1 MSIAQNKVMSEHTDK
16 TIDIEIDNDNDNDN
30 NDNTNTDKTIDI
42 EIDNDNDNNDNTN
55 TDKTI
60 DIEVD
65 NEHSPEPEPGDNKIS
80 IVSDKSV
87 KSLTDDERAIIV
99 ANAKNGIE
107 QPYFDVKYFSNGNY
121 RIVKR
126 KKAKPTVA
134 QKVMAKAANIET
146 KADSSKVYYTNDQ
159 LLLEHIIEL
168 NSKFDKL
175 MNKHKKLKHKYQ
187 TLCTDLYI
195 DDDDRKPE
203 HGDNS
208 EHSLNSINE
217 RSPEH
222 GNERNPERSDDEH
235 NSERSVDE
243 RSPEHVQTTAP
254 HTVSRGKKIR
264 WRDQVNFA

>member
-1 MSIAQNKVMSEHTDK
+1 MSIAQNKVMSEH
-16 TIDIEIDNDNDNDN
+16 
-30 NDNTNTDKTIDI
+30 TDKTIDI

-175 MNKHKKLKHKYQ
+175 MNKHKKLKQKYQ
-187 TLCTDLYI
+187 TLYTDLYI
-195 DDDDRKPE
+195 DDNNQELE
-203 HGDNS
+203 HN
-208 EHSLNSINE
+208 EHS
-217 RSPEH
+217 
-222 GNERNPERSDDEH
+222 PERSDSTD
-235 NSERSVDE
+235 NNNNIPTKQSTPNISV
-243 RSPEHVQTTAP
+243 RP
-254 HTVSRGKKIR
+254 KKIS
-264 WRDQVNFA
+264 WRDRVNFV